1 MHNTFAGEIDGIS
14 PNGETHEGWIMDDRL
29 RREVLEF
36 VEGLAVR
43 EQERLAAQ
51 GTLADIE
58 DLTAEIGD
66 EVGRQ
71 LARVELTRRAEAM
84 AAAGSHACP
93 ECGKEAPVEE
103 ELEPLILQ
111 GLRGEVEYREPLCKC
126 TRCRVSFFPSG
137 RRLEASAAGT
147 GHPAGDGE
155 GGLGRDT

>member
-1 MHNTFAGEIDGIS
+1 
-14 PNGETHEGWIMDDRL
+14 MDDQL

-43 EQERLAAQ
+43 ERDRLAAQ
-51 GTLADIE
+51 GTFADIE

-66 EVGRQ
+66 EVARQ

-84 AAAGSHACP
+84 AEAGSQACP
-93 ECGKEAPVEE
+93 ECGKEIAVEE

-111 GLRGEVEYREPLCKC
+111 GLRGEVEYSEPVCKC

-137 RRLEASAAGT
+137 RCIEASG
-147 GHPAGDGE
+147 P
-155 GGLGRDT
+155 